1 MTRIDRRSRS
11 RVPLPNSPI
20 VDRNPLSMCSDHRPA
35 FFDRHADL
43 LDHAVR
49 ANRTRSAWTGFAPI
63 TPPTPGQ
70 AAAFVAAYDGAPLEL
85 SGPTAGRIT
94 ADELSPYTG
103 KALNVTY
110 SAPSAAEALD
120 AAAAAAGALRAA
132 TAEQRVGACL
142 EALTRIHS
150 RGTEFAAVTSH
161 TTGQSL
167 GMACSG
173 SGTNA
178 LDRGLE
184 GLAMAWA
191 ALRRAPESV
200 TWQATFG
207 TTPVTLR
214 KRYRTRPLGAALV
227 VACASFPAWNAY
239 PAMLVNLAT
248 GNPVLVKPHPRSVLA
263 TALAVGVLRD
273 VLGEAGLPVD
283 AVQLVVDTVAEPIAG
298 QLATDPAVRI
308 VDFTGSPA
316 FGSWLERHCPQ
327 AVVYTETAGVN
338 TVVLDSVG
346 DLAAT
351 MRTLAGGL
359 ALFSGQMCTT
369 PQNIYIPDAG
379 VRTDAGTVSRD
390 EVVDALRAALDEL
403 AAAPRRAAAVCGALQ
418 SEHTLDSLRVLAAE
432 AERRGTL
439 VRPPVAYAHPDHPG
453 ARVATPALIRVDP
466 RRGDPLPPGEQFG
479 PVAFLID
486 CADTA
491 AAVAHATDSV
501 RAHGA
506 ISSYLY
512 CTDDALVDEIADAY
526 ADAGASLSVNLV
538 SSMPMQYAAAYSD
551 YHVTGLNPAGNA
563 TLTDESFVAGRFR
576 LVQDRR
582 QVAG

>member
-1 MTRIDRRSRS
+1 M
-11 RVPLPNSPI
+11 
-20 VDRNPLSMCSDHRPA
+20 
-35 FFDRHADL
+35 FFEKHSDL
-43 LDHAVR
+43 LAAAVE
-49 ANRTRSAWTGFAPI
+49 ANRTRTAWTGFAPI
-63 TPPTPGQ
+63 TPPEATRAVELVG
-70 AAAFVAAYDGAPLEL
+70 AYDGRTLEM
-85 SGPTAGRIT
+85 STQTASTIT
-94 ADELSPYTG
+94 AEEISPYTG
-103 KALNVTY
+103 KALNVSY
-110 SAPSAAEALD
+110 SAPSPEEALH
-120 AAAAAAGALRAA
+120 AAAVAAPALRAA
-132 TAEQRVGACL
+132 SAEQRVGVCL
-142 EALTRIHS
+142 EALSRIHA

-184 GLAMAWA
+184 GVAMAWA
-191 ALRRAPESV
+191 ALRRIPESV

-207 TTPVTLR
+207 KTAVTLR
-214 KRYRTRPLGAALV
+214 KRFRPRPLGAALV

-239 PAMLVNLAT
+239 PAILVNLAT
-248 GNPVLVKPHPRSVLA
+248 GNPVLVKPHPCSVLA

-273 VLGEAGLPVD
+273 VLREAGLPAD
-283 AVQLVVDTVAEPIAG
+283 AVQLVVDTVEEPIAG
-298 QLATDPAVRI
+298 RLATDPAIRI
-308 VDFTGSPA
+308 IDFTGSPA
-316 FGSWLERHCPQ
+316 FGNWLEQNCRH
-327 AVVYTETAGVN
+327 ALVFTETAGVN
-338 TVVLDSVG
+338 TVVLDSVH
-346 DLAAT
+346 DLPAT
-351 MRTLAGGL
+351 VRTLAGGL
-359 ALFSGQMCTT
+359 SLFSGQMCTT

-379 VRTDAGTVSRD
+379 VRTDTGTVPRE
-390 EVVDALRAALDEL
+390 EVVAALRDALDEL

-418 SEHTLDSLRVLAAE
+418 SESTPASLRVLAEE
-432 AERRGTL
+432 AERDGTL
-439 VRPPVAYAHPDHPG
+439 VRPPTAYEHPDHPG
-453 ARVATPALIRVDP
+453 ARVTTPMLIRLDP
-466 RRGDPLPPGEQFG
+466 RRGDTLPAGEQFG

-512 CTDDALVDEIADAY
+512 CTDDDTVDEIADAY
-526 ADAGASLSVNLV
+526 ADAGASLSVDLV

-582 QVAG
+582 QVADREHSQVADREHSQVADREHSQVASR